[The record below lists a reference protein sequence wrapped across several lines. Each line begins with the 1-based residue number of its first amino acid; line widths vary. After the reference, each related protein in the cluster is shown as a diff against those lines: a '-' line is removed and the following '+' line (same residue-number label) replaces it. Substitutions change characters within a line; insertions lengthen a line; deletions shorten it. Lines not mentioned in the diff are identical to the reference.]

1 MLFTIWLSPAQPSLL
16 SLQGQINHWA
26 NLYEA
31 PVFIPHM
38 TVFVGSSDNVD
49 NLKEVFTK
57 TVTNFTPLQAS
68 ASGIEHS
75 DNYFKTLYIQF
86 ENNELLKKLNK
97 QLHSLDNKSDYAFNP
112 HLSLLY
118 KQLDKKTKQQLAK
131 EIWPT
136 IEPKTISFDKIQ
148 LLSVTDDET
157 KEAVEKWKIIESYSL
172 MR

>member
-1 MLFTIWLSPAQPSLL
+1 MLFAIWLLPAQPSLL

-26 NLYEA
+26 NLYQA
-31 PVFIPHM
+31 PIFMPHI

-49 NLKEVFTK
+49 KLKEVFTK

-68 ASGIEHS
+68 ASRIEDS

-97 QLHSLDNKSDYAFNP
+97 HLHPLDNNSDYKFNP

-118 KQLDKKTKQQLAK
+118 KKLDRKTKQQLVN
-131 EIWPT
+131 EIWST
-136 IEPKTISFDKIQ
+136 IKPKIMSFDKIQ
-148 LLSVTDDET
+148 LWSVTDDES
-157 KEAVEKWKIIESYSL
+157 KEAVEKWKPLESYSL
-172 MR
+172 AR